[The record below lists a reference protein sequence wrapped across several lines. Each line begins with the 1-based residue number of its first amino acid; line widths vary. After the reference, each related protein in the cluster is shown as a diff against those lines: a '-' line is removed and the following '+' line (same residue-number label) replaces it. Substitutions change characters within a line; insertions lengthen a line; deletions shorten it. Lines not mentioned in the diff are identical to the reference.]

1 MSEGIR
7 GWMRHDDTR
16 GGQAGCRDSI
26 SPSFSRGVDALGRDW
41 IDWIPQSEKP
51 APKILSRRIDVPIR
65 PVRLDLCLAS
75 GCALGDL
82 GLLCRPHNPP

>member
-1 MSEGIR
+1 MMTHGVARLGVGTQFLPHSVVESMHWDGT
-7 GWMRHDDTR
+7 GLT
-16 GGQAGCRDSI
+16 G
-26 SPSFSRGVDALGRDW
+26 SRSLRN
-41 IDWIPQSEKP
+41 P